1 MSHPVRFGLKYAPM
15 GTTPERMREVWTAA
29 DQAGFDHLWI
39 MDHFMPLVRSATGW
53 YQFEPT
59 DPVFEAWTTLA
70 SMAEVAKRIRIG
82 VNVTGNLYRHPSVL
96 AKTVATV
103 DQFSG
108 GRVEFGIGASWA
120 EFEFT
125 SLGIPFPQARERMD
139 RLAEACEVLKLLWT
153 RDVADY
159 DGSHYQL
166 RGAISQP
173 KPVQQPHPPIW
184 IGGSGEK
191 RLLRIAAQHA
201 DVWNLVGAVP
211 EEALRLSRVLDAH
224 CDEIGRDPAKIR
236 RSIGVPFRPED
247 PDRTLRDAE
256 ALVQRGFTE
265 LLITV
270 KGDDAPRQVDAAAG
284 LLLRKL
290 RG

>member
-1 MSHPVRFGLKYAPM
+1 
-15 GTTPERMREVWTAA
+15 
-29 DQAGFDHLWI
+29 

-53 YQFEPT
+53 YQFQPT
-59 DPVFEAWTTLA
+59 DSVFEAWTTLA
-70 SMAEVAKRIRIG
+70 AMAEVVKRIRIG
-82 VNVTGNLYRHPSVL
+82 INVTGNLYRHPSVL

-125 SLGIPFPQARERMD
+125 SLGIPFPPARERMD

-153 RDVADY
+153 SEVADF
-159 DGSHYQL
+159 DGNHYQL
-166 RGAISQP
+166 RGAISRP

-201 DVWNLVGAVP
+201 DVWNIVGAP
-211 EEALRLSRVLDAH
+211 PDEALRLSKVLDAH
-224 CDEIGRDPAKIR
+224 CEEVGRDPARIR
-236 RSIGVPFRPED
+236 RSIGVPFRPEE

-256 ALVQRGFTE
+256 ALVGRGFTE

-270 KGDDAPRQVDAAAG
+270 KGDDAARQVDAAAE
-284 LLLRKL
+284 LLLTRL
-290 RG
+290 RN